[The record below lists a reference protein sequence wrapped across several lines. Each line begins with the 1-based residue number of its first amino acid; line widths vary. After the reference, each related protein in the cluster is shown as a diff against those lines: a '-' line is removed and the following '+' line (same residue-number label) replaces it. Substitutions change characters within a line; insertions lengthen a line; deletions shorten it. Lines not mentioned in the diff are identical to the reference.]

1 MPARVLHYGP
11 VPAPLPR
18 HRRPPG
24 TRSPARY
31 AAGLLA
37 VALAASGQVPGD
49 SPAASSAA
57 PPAGLAT
64 DAAATRNAAQQTFLR
79 LIEEKR
85 YEEAIGIGAQ
95 IVELTRRLH
104 GDDSL
109 ELVTPLTN
117 LGTAQLEHGDLLAA
131 EASYRQAVAIVER
144 RDGVVS
150 PRLVNPLVGLG
161 ATYAR
166 GGLYPQAI
174 EAYQHA
180 LHANH
185 ASEGFFNLGQIRIR
199 DGLSEGFLG
208 LGQLARANAQQRIQ
222 VTINRRHAPGDR
234 AAQAQAL
241 QKLGRWY
248 NRTGQYQESRA
259 AFQESRRIIHDSS
272 GDSDPALVDSYLG
285 EALSY
290 GNEGAIPAA
299 AAVLKRG
306 LDLVDSQPTVD
317 HRKRAQVL
325 VALGDLYGA
334 ARQPRAARQRY
345 VDAWSELS
353 GDDTLLEDRDRYFA
367 QPLRIGGPVLPDA
380 VDADGRALVSTKR
393 GAGSEGV
400 VVAALTVTAD
410 GRAADARIIES
421 TPPGLMDQQML
432 RMLDAAA
439 FRPAMEDG
447 VPVDRADVQL
457 RHAFRYPIA
466 PAASRGDVP
475 LQAPGTGKG
484 GEDRPLA
491 YPGSNG
497 KDGDGP

>member
-1 MPARVLHYGP
+1 MAARVLHYGP
-11 VPAPLPR
+11 VPAPLPSR
-18 HRRPPG
+18 RRRPPG
-24 TRSPARY
+24 PRGPARY
-31 AAGLLA
+31 AACLLA

-49 SPAASSAA
+49 SSAAGTEA
-57 PPAGLAT
+57 PPADLAR
-64 DAAATRNAAQQTFLR
+64 DAAATRDAAQQTFLR
-79 LIEEKR
+79 LIDEKR
-85 YEEAIGIGAQ
+85 YEEAVGIGAQ
-95 IVELTRRLH
+95 VVELTRRMH

-117 LGTAQLEHGDLLAA
+117 LGTAQMGHGDLLAA

-144 RDGVVS
+144 RDSLVS

-161 ATYAR
+161 AIYAR
-166 GGLYPQAI
+166 GGLYAQAV
-174 EAYQHA
+174 EAYQRA
-180 LHANH
+180 LHTSH
-185 ASEGFFNLGQIRIR
+185 ASEGFYNLGQIRIR

-208 LGQLARANAQQRIQ
+208 MGELAKANSQQRIQ
-222 VTINRRHAPGDR
+222 LTIHRRHAPDDR
-234 AAQAQAL
+234 AAQAQAM

-272 GDSDPALVDSYLG
+272 GDSDPGMVDSYLG
-285 EALSY
+285 EALAY
-290 GNEGAIPAA
+290 GNEGAMPAA

-325 VALGDLYGA
+325 VALGDLYSA

-345 VDAWSELS
+345 VDAWQDLS
-353 GDDTLLEDRDRYFA
+353 GDDALLDDRDRYFA

-380 VDADGRALVSTKR
+380 VDADGRALASAKR

-400 VVAALTVTAD
+400 VVAALTVSAD

-457 RHAFRYPIA
+457 RHAFRYPQL
-466 PAASRGDVP
+466 PAGRGDVP
-475 LQAPGTGKG
+475 LQAPGTGSG

-497 KDGDGP
+497 NDK